1 MRMALLGSLTR
12 MTVVSYLILTTITV
26 INGRPTQNKGSLN
39 ESVEVSTPWLLFR
52 TGVADTS
59 RSDIQKRIKKFQSPS
74 QIQQVPT
81 DLPSSSETQQVSK
94 RSSKIKEYPSLPEGL
109 LKLKEHSTSC
119 NQYSA
124 AKGRQPI
131 RTSTMIY

>member
-81 DLPSSSETQQVSK
+81 G
-94 RSSKIKEYPSLPEGL
+94 SSKIKEYPSLPEA
-109 LKLKEHSTSC
+109 SC

>member
-94 RSSKIKEYPSLPEGL
+94 RSSKIKEYPSLPEA
-109 LKLKEHSTSC
+109 SC